1 MATEILV
8 NDGGAPARI
17 LPYTAAVAL
26 NAGQAVMA
34 STTVAYEVVL
44 ADTAVGLSVL
54 GFALTNTALGEIA
67 SIVTG
72 KGVILNVQALPGT
85 AGAALAIGGVAA
97 GQLAAATNDTVVAV
111 NNRFAPCAM
120 TLKLL
125 QEDGSGTIAS
135 AGLWRVQTL

>member
-54 GFALTNTALGEIA
+54 GFALTNTDFKVIA
-67 SIVTG
+67 RRWLWNYSY
-72 KGVILNVQALPGT
+72 
-85 AGAALAIGGVAA
+85 
-97 GQLAAATNDTVVAV
+97 
-111 NNRFAPCAM
+111 RR
-120 TLKLL
+120 TLESPDL
-125 QEDGSGTIAS
+125 I
-135 AGLWRVQTL
+135 RR